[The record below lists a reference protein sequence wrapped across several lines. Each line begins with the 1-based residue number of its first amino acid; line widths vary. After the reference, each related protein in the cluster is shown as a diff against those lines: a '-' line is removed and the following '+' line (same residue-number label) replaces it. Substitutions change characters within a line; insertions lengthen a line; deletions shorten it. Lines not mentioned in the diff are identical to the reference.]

1 MKIKNYLPKEYTTFK
16 ISFLSASI
24 HLTFDDLVI
33 NVTCS
38 GVPHEF
44 GEVFFFFFFCHRVET
59 TDMKSLKK
67 IEDH

>member
-16 ISFLSASI
+16 ISFLSAYI
-24 HLTFDDLVI
+24 HLTFDVLVI

-38 GVPHEF
+38 SVPHEF
-44 GEVFFFFFFCHRVET
+44 GEGFFVLCYRVET

>member
-24 HLTFDDLVI
+24 HLTFDVLLI

-44 GEVFFFFFFCHRVET
+44 GEVF
-59 TDMKSLKK
+59 SLLFLVTGWTQQT
-67 IEDH
+67 

>member
-38 GVPHEF
+38 GVLHEF
-44 GEVFFFFFFCHRVET
+44 GEVFFFFFGYRVET

>member
-1 MKIKNYLPKEYTTFK
+1 MKIKNYLSKEYTTFK

-44 GEVFFFFFFCHRVET
+44 GEVFFFFWLQGGNNRHEE
-59 TDMKSLKK
+59 SE
-67 IEDH
+67 ED

>member
-24 HLTFDDLVI
+24 HLTFDVLI

-44 GEVFFFFFFCHRVET
+44 GEVFFLLLFLVT
-59 TDMKSLKK
+59 GWTQQT
-67 IEDH
+67 

>member
-44 GEVFFFFFFCHRVET
+44 GEGFFFFFFLSQGGNNRHEE
-59 TDMKSLKK
+59 SE
-67 IEDH
+67 ED

>member
-44 GEVFFFFFFCHRVET
+44 GEGFFFFLSQGGNNRHEE
-59 TDMKSLKK
+59 SE
-67 IEDH
+67 ED

>member
-44 GEVFFFFFFCHRVET
+44 GEVFFFFLSQGGNNRHEE
-59 TDMKSLKK
+59 SE
-67 IEDH
+67 ED

>member
-38 GVPHEF
+38 GVLHEF
-44 GEVFFFFFFCHRVET
+44 GEVFFFFFWLQGGNNRHEE
-59 TDMKSLKK
+59 SE
-67 IEDH
+67 ED

>member
-44 GEVFFFFFFCHRVET
+44 GEVFFFFGYRVET